1 MVQLVGVFSWSG
13 GPGGLCGPGGPGG
26 PDGPVGRGRQ
36 YGLGGQGCPRAINY
50 PPPPLTSNA
59 YLEATHLKKGLPF
72 IAL

>member
-13 GPGGLCGPGGPGG
+13 GPGGLGGPGGPGG
-26 PDGPVGRGRQ
+26 RGRQ
-36 YGLGGQGCPRAINY
+36 FGLGGQGCPRAINY
-50 PPPPLTSNA
+50 TPPLTSNA

>member
-13 GPGGLCGPGGPGG
+13 GPGGLGGPGGPGG
-26 PDGPVGRGRQ
+26 PNGSGGRGQ

-50 PPPPLTSNA
+50 TPPLTSNA